1 VTKPERDSTPVARSV
16 SRRRAVPR
24 SSSERSIRNPEDAQP
39 DLAARFAQFADVCS
53 EFSKEIVEQSGF
65 WTDASTDDHA
75 RMNLEIAQSV
85 FSKWSIDILAC
96 LYANRTSRFQEIK
109 NVVGDI
115 SSRVLSVKLA
125 RLEDL
130 GLVHRAVLDTRPPR
144 VEYSLTGKGLRVATL
159 GEPVFLY
166 LRFTE
171 GSFGLHRP

>member
-1 VTKPERDSTPVARSV
+1 
-16 SRRRAVPR
+16 
-24 SSSERSIRNPEDAQP
+24 
-39 DLAARFAQFADVCS
+39 VCS